1 MAREEPLVTK
11 GLGDQLHDIIL
22 SRILEGTLRPGER
35 LVPATLRANFGV
47 SITPVRDAL
56 HQLKRAGFVQVRPRE
71 GVTVSLLNAKRARDV
86 LDMRIALET
95 LAARNAATC
104 TPAGEVAELDRRFGE
119 AAARLSRGGDERSL
133 DTIDWAIHELV
144 VRYADNE
151 LLQQA
156 LRTIHHHVQWVGG
169 IAGVGARRVRR
180 SFGEHR
186 EIMRALLR
194 RDPEAAGEAMRRHL
208 TNTKDTVLRYLENV
222 AVSSGQKSPARG
234 NSRRKKAAAGTVTSP
249 V

>member
-1 MAREEPLVTK
+1 MTREDVLVTT

-22 SRILEGTLRPGER
+22 GRILNGNLQPGER
-35 LVPATLRANFGV
+35 LVPANLRADFGV

-56 HQLKRAGFVQVRPRE
+56 HRLKQAGFVQVRPRE
-71 GVTVSLLNAKRARDV
+71 GVTVALLDVKRARDV

-95 LAARNAATC
+95 LAARNAATFA
-104 TPAGEVAELDRRFGE
+104 PSQEVAELDHRFRE
-119 AAARLSRGGDERSL
+119 TAAKLSRGGDEKLLES
-133 DTIDWAIHELV
+133 IDWKIHELI

-186 EIMRALLR
+186 EIMKALLR
-194 RDPEAAGEAMRRHL
+194 RDPDAADEAMRRHL
-208 TNTKDTVLRYLENV
+208 TNTKDTVLRYLECV
-222 AVSSGQKSPARG
+222 TAVSDRRCAPAQASARG
-234 NSRRKKAAAGTVTSP
+234 KRPQHGK
-249 V
+249 